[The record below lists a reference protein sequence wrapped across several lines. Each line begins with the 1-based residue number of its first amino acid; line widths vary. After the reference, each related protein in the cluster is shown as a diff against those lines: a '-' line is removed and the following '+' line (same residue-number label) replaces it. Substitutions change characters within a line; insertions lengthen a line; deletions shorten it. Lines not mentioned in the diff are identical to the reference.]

1 MKPAVAAIAALIA
14 SAATAAPTVT
24 EADFVS
30 KDFRF
35 SDGKTLPQVKQ
46 HYRTLGT
53 PIHSCWCFSTRAEAA
68 SPA

>member
-35 SDGKTLPQVKQ
+35 SDGKTLPA
-46 HYRTLGT
+46 RRSAMPRARSSTL
-53 PIHSCWCFSTRAEAA
+53 
-68 SPA
+68 